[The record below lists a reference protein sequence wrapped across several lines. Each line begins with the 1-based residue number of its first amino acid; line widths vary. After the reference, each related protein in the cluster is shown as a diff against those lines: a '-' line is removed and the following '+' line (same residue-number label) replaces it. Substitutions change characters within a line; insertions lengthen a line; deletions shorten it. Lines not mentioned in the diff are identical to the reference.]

1 MRNLSKRRQ
10 IYIFLTTTSALFT
23 GNIPLICSMSSSA
36 SSAVMKIRVCSYNV
50 LSSALA
56 SPTHFTS
63 CDPDDLDFHKRLPRV
78 ISKIEEEVTKRSIV
92 CLQEVSHEFTGPLH
106 VFFAKNNYSFVTG
119 LYGSRFSNY
128 MGVALAIPLD
138 KFSLEHVD
146 VSTLSDYR
154 EGGWPKAP
162 PEELPIVIALAKQAV
177 SNVVIR
183 PLRWMSKKATSI
195 VSLLSSDEPYIVKL
209 LKGADDQADHWDLS
223 KKRKNMLVFAKL
235 VEKKSKRYVS
245 SLSQNSAQNFYEKLL
260 HLITDDIT
268 KNFWYCDLSYALRF
282 LCSHGNEYSCRNGCA
297 KNSDAQWHRLPMY
310 FSWRF

>member
-1 MRNLSKRRQ
+1 MRNLSKRQQ
-10 IYIFLTTTSALFT
+10 IYIFLTTTSILFI

-63 CDPDDLDFHKRLPRV
+63 CDTDNLDFQKRLPRV
-78 ISKIEEEVTKRSIV
+78 ISKIEQEVTKRSIV
-92 CLQEVSHEFTGPLH
+92 CLQEVSHEFSGPLH

-177 SNVVIR
+177 SNVVFR

-195 VSLLSSDEPYIVKL
+195 VSLLSSDEPYMVKL
-209 LKGADDQADHWDLS
+209 LKGADDQTDHWDLS

-245 SLSQNSAQNFYEKLL
+245 S
-260 HLITDDIT
+260 
-268 KNFWYCDLSYALRF
+268 
-282 LCSHGNEYSCRNGCA
+282 
-297 KNSDAQWHRLPMY
+297 
-310 FSWRF
+310 